1 MPWHLKKK
9 QDKKCFSNKI
19 DREGWTNESRNNAH
33 YREGW
38 VNEGSDSINL
48 FGEKWRNNND
58 REGWTAT
65 NEGTRILLIGL

>member
-1 MPWHLKKK
+1 MLLKHY
-9 QDKKCFSNKI
+9 I
-19 DREGWTNESRNNAH
+19 DREGWTNKSRNNAH

-65 NEGTRILLIGL
+65 NEETRILLIGL